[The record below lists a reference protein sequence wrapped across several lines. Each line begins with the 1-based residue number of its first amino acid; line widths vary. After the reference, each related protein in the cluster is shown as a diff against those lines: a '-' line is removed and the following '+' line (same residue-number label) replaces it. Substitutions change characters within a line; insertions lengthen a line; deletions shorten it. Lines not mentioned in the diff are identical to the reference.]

1 LGCESHRLLVSRHV
15 KSSCDGAIWD
25 TVAVAFAHPTL
36 DTTRA
41 SFVQLRHERGWG
53 ERVAVRQV
61 SKHQCWPMAAGEAD
75 VGMQTI
81 QGDREVIPLS
91 QRPADIAIVAFFL
104 VNLLFITYVVDLE
117 QLVIANP
124 AHFVYPLWPPRPAVD
139 AIHWWGRTFDHLED
153 ARPVWWKMTIWID
166 DLLYGPFYAVAIY
179 AFVKGKEWIRIP
191 SVFYAGM
198 LFATVVIIL
207 GEEKAGP
214 YASPNFAMV
223 LLANLPWLL
232 FPIVIAVRIW
242 RGGETPFT
250 RAAAAMA
257 LPIGSSVG
265 PTGRVSGTGGA

>member
-1 LGCESHRLLVSRHV
+1 VS
-15 KSSCDGAIWD
+15 I
-25 TVAVAFAHPTL
+25 
-36 DTTRA
+36 RA
-41 SFVQLRHERGWG
+41 EILR
-53 ERVAVRQV
+53 
-61 SKHQCWPMAAGEAD
+61 
-75 VGMQTI
+75 

-91 QRPADIAIVAFFL
+91 QRPIDIAIVAFFL

-124 AHFVYPLWPPRPAVD
+124 AHFTYPLWPPRPAVD
-139 AIHWWGRTFDHLED
+139 AIHWWGRTFDHLQD

-166 DLLYGPFYAVAIY
+166 DLLYGPFYAIAIY

-223 LLANLPWLL
+223 LFANLPWLL
-232 FPIVIAVRIW
+232 FPIVIAVRMW
-242 RGGETPFT
+242 GSSTPFT
-250 RAAAAMA
+250 RATTGDAPAAIVAT
-257 LPIGSSVG
+257 GSA
-265 PTGRVSGTGGA
+265 TGQVSGTGGA